1 MNRPNLNR
9 NPNRNLDPNL
19 DQSNLP
25 NQLVDSFGRAH
36 TYLRISVTDRCNL
49 RCVYCMPHEG
59 MKWKKRDQLLTYEE
73 ITRLARIFTTMGIN
87 KIRLTG
93 GEPMV
98 RNGLPNLIKELG
110 QIPNLKTLAMTTNAT
125 LLAAHAQEL
134 RTLGLNALNISLDTF
149 SKERF
154 QTITRLDQ
162 FDQVIEGIHTAI
174 ACRFDSLKLNM
185 VVMAGVNDDEIMD
198 FADFAATHKINV
210 RFIEYMPFKDNSWA
224 SDKVVT
230 YKDMLSQIESRYELI
245 RIEGEPSA
253 VAKDY
258 AIAGGGSVSFI
269 TSMSESFCSTCNRLR
284 LTADGSIKSCLFYAA
299 EINLRDAMRAGAT
312 DQELQGMILY
322 SLAQKPEAHPPAEE
336 IAATE
341 NRAMI
346 EIGG

>member
-1 MNRPNLNR
+1 MNKQKQNQIDR
-9 NPNRNLDPNL
+9 
-19 DQSNLP
+19 P

-59 MKWKKRDQLLTYEE
+59 LAWKKRDQLLSYEE
-73 ITRLARIFTTMGIN
+73 ITRLANIFAAMGIN

-98 RNGLPNLIKELG
+98 RNGLPSLIKALG

-125 LLAAHAQEL
+125 LLATHAHEL
-134 RTLGLNALNISLDTF
+134 KALGLNALNISLDTF
-149 SKERF
+149 SRERF
-154 QTITRLDQ
+154 LAITRLDQ
-162 FDQVIEGIHTAI
+162 FDQVMEGLHAAI
-174 ACRFDSLKLNM
+174 ACDFDSLKLNV
-185 VVMAGVNDDEIMD
+185 VVMAGVNDDEIMN
-198 FADFAATHKINV
+198 FADFAANHKINV
-210 RFIEYMPFKDNSWA
+210 RFIEYMPFKANSWA
-224 SDKVVT
+224 SNKVVT
-230 YKDMLSQIESRYELI
+230 YKDMLSQIESRYELK
-245 RIEGEPSA
+245 RIESDLSA

-299 EINLRDAMRAGAT
+299 EINLRDAMRTGAT
-312 DQELQGMILY
+312 DQELRGMILY

-336 IAATE
+336 IVATE

>member
-1 MNRPNLNR
+1 MSDTVPTILN
-9 NPNRNLDPNL
+9 P
-19 DQSNLP
+19 SASP

-49 RCVYCMPHEG
+49 RCTYCMPHEG

-73 ITRLARIFTTMGIN
+73 ITRLAHIFTAMGIS

-98 RNGLPNLIKELG
+98 RSELTTLVKALG

-125 LLAAHAQEL
+125 LLAEHAQTL
-134 RTLGLNALNISLDTF
+134 KDLGLNALNISLDTF

-154 QTITRLDQ
+154 QAITRLDQ
-162 FDQVIEGIHTAI
+162 FDQVINGIHTAI
-174 ACRFDSLKLNM
+174 DCGFASLKLNM
-185 VVMAGVNDDEIMD
+185 VVMAGVNDDEIMA
-198 FADFAATHKINV
+198 FANFAATHKINV

-230 YKDMLSQIESRYELI
+230 YKDMLEQIERRYELE
-245 RIEGEPSA
+245 RIEGDLSA

-258 AIAGGGSVSFI
+258 AITGGGSVSFI

-299 EINLRDAMRAGAT
+299 EINLRDAMREGAS
-312 DQELQGMILY
+312 DKDLKEMILF

-336 IAATE
+336 IAAGE

>member
-1 MNRPNLNR
+1 VNKQKPNQIDR
-9 NPNRNLDPNL
+9 
-19 DQSNLP
+19 P

-59 MKWKKRDQLLTYEE
+59 IAWKKRDQLLSYEE
-73 ITRLARIFTTMGIN
+73 ITRLANIFTAMGIN

-98 RNGLPNLIKELG
+98 RNGLPTLIKALG
-110 QIPNLKTLAMTTNAT
+110 KVPNLKTLAMTTNAT
-125 LLAAHAQEL
+125 LLANHAHEL
-134 RTLGLNALNISLDTF
+134 KKLGLNALNISLDTF
-149 SKERF
+149 SRERF
-154 QTITRLDQ
+154 LAITRLDQ
-162 FDQVIEGIHTAI
+162 FNQVMEGLHTAI
-174 ACRFDSLKLNM
+174 ACGFDSLKLNV
-185 VVMAGVNDDEIMD
+185 VVMAGVNDDEIMN
-198 FADFAATHKINV
+198 FADFAAIHKINV
-210 RFIEYMPFKDNSWA
+210 RFIEYMPFKDNSWT

-230 YKDMLSQIESRYELI
+230 YKEMLSQIESRYELK
-245 RIEGEPSA
+245 RIESDLSA

-258 AIAGGGSVSFI
+258 AITGGGSVSFI
-269 TSMSESFCSTCNRLR
+269 TSMSESFCSACNRLR

-299 EINLRDAMRAGAT
+299 EINLRDAMRTGAT

-322 SLAQKPEAHPPAEE
+322 SLAKKPEAHPPAEE
-336 IAATE
+336 IVAEE

>member
-1 MNRPNLNR
+1 MSDTIPTILNT
-9 NPNRNLDPNL
+9 
-19 DQSNLP
+19 SGSP

-49 RCVYCMPHEG
+49 RCTYCMPHEG

-73 ITRLARIFTTMGIN
+73 ITRLAHIFTAMGIN

-98 RNGLPNLIKELG
+98 RSELTTLVKALG

-125 LLAAHAQEL
+125 LLAEHAQTL
-134 RTLGLNALNISLDTF
+134 KDLGLNALNISLDTF
-149 SKERF
+149 SRERF
-154 QTITRLDQ
+154 QAITRLDQ
-162 FDQVIEGIHTAI
+162 FDQVINGIHTAI
-174 ACRFDSLKLNM
+174 ACGFASLKLNM
-185 VVMAGVNDDEIMD
+185 VVMAGVNDDEIMA

-230 YKDMLSQIESRYELI
+230 YKDMLEQIERRYELK
-245 RIEGEPSA
+245 RIEGDLSA

-258 AIAGGGSVSFI
+258 AITGGGSVSFI

-299 EINLRDAMRAGAT
+299 EINLRDAMREGAS
-312 DQELQGMILY
+312 DKDLKEMILF

-336 IAATE
+336 IAAGE

>member
-1 MNRPNLNR
+1 MSNEAASILN
-9 NPNRNLDPNL
+9 
-19 DQSNLP
+19 QSASP

-49 RCVYCMPHEG
+49 RCTYCMPHEG

-73 ITRLARIFTTMGIN
+73 ITRLAHIFTAMGIN

-98 RNGLPNLIKELG
+98 RSELTTLVKALG
-110 QIPNLKTLAMTTNAT
+110 QIPHLKTLAMTTNAT
-125 LLAAHAQEL
+125 LLAEHAQTL
-134 RTLGLNALNISLDTF
+134 KDLGLNALNISLDTF

-154 QTITRLDQ
+154 QAITRLDQ
-162 FDQVIEGIHTAI
+162 FDQVINGIHTAI
-174 ACRFDSLKLNM
+174 ACGFASLKLNM
-185 VVMAGVNDDEIMD
+185 VVMAGVNDDEIMA

-230 YKDMLSQIESRYELI
+230 YKDMLEQIQRRYELK
-245 RIEGEPSA
+245 RIDSDLSA

-258 AIAGGGSVSFI
+258 AITGGGSVSFI

-299 EINLRDAMRAGAT
+299 EINLRDAMRAGAS
-312 DQELQGMILY
+312 DEELQQMILF

-336 IAATE
+336 IAAGE

>member
-1 MNRPNLNR
+1 MSDTEPTILN
-9 NPNRNLDPNL
+9 P
-19 DQSNLP
+19 SASP

-49 RCVYCMPHEG
+49 RCTYCMPHEG

-73 ITRLARIFTTMGIN
+73 ITRLAHIFTAMGIN

-98 RNGLPNLIKELG
+98 RSELTTLVKALG

-125 LLAAHAQEL
+125 LLAEHAQTL
-134 RTLGLNALNISLDTF
+134 KDLGLNALNISLDTF

-154 QTITRLDQ
+154 QAITRLDQ
-162 FDQVIEGIHTAI
+162 FDQVINGIHTAI
-174 ACRFDSLKLNM
+174 ACGFASLKLNM
-185 VVMAGVNDDEIMD
+185 VVMAGVNDDEIMA

-230 YKDMLSQIESRYELI
+230 YKDLLEQIERRYELK
-245 RIEGEPSA
+245 RIEGDRSA

-258 AIAGGGSVSFI
+258 AITGGGSVSFI

-299 EINLRDAMRAGAT
+299 EINLRDAMREGAS
-312 DQELQGMILY
+312 DKDLKEMILF

-336 IAATE
+336 IAAGE

>member
-1 MNRPNLNR
+1 MSDTEPTILN
-9 NPNRNLDPNL
+9 P
-19 DQSNLP
+19 SASP

-49 RCVYCMPHEG
+49 RCTYCMPHEG

-73 ITRLARIFTTMGIN
+73 ITRLAHIFTAMGIN

-98 RNGLPNLIKELG
+98 RSELTTLVKALG

-125 LLAAHAQEL
+125 LLAEHAQTL
-134 RTLGLNALNISLDTF
+134 KDLGLNALNISLDTF

-154 QTITRLDQ
+154 QAITRLDQ
-162 FDQVIEGIHTAI
+162 FDQVINGIHTAI
-174 ACRFDSLKLNM
+174 ACGFASLKLNM
-185 VVMAGVNDDEIMD
+185 VVMAGVNDDEIMA

-230 YKDMLSQIESRYELI
+230 YKDMLEQIERRYELK
-245 RIEGEPSA
+245 RIEGDRSA

-258 AIAGGGSVSFI
+258 AITGGGSVSFI

-299 EINLRDAMRAGAT
+299 EINLRDAMREGAS
-312 DQELQGMILY
+312 DKDLKEMILF

-336 IAATE
+336 IAAGE